1 MADDDEVK
9 LVHVP
14 VQALKTAMHGAQTV
28 LDENRRLAA
37 ELALSEEEARE
48 LELKLLKRQHQ
59 LDCCTGV
66 RSEHRPYRPGD
77 LFNPATPKRPRPKSE
92 MFGASMRNLIGE
104 QAETLNQLTE
114 REENLRA
121 LMDAMRE
128 ISQASD
134 SLDIVSNALRAA
146 QHVLPAEK
154 YTVGILNEKKDR
166 VELYSNPP
174 MDLPSKRYLTEEG
187 SVLVDS
193 ATTFGRVVLT
203 GTPLEV
209 ADVSGSEVVDVFEE
223 QMELLEFEPEAL
235 LCAPIFNV
243 HGVLVGVFQVITRK
257 QILELGLLAA
267 PAPVVEPLWF
277 STTPRAA
284 LAKLG
289 RNQEAHQQGA
299 FDHRDKE
306 SFDYICVTAGTALWN
321 LSLAK
326 AHQVMQG
333 RIECLLKLNRNIAA
347 EISASAVL
355 HQIIAVSYELLHAEH
370 IALYVRDEG
379 ADEFYLF
386 VSDYK
391 DDRAST
397 LSKSRAKAKAS
408 NTPRHSN
415 ERLRHGGGYDDVL
428 LKAHNGIVGV
438 VMRTGQ
444 LVLSNSAPSHP
455 AFDPSFDA
463 LWSSLKTKQV
473 LCAPVKDARGQVLA
487 VVCATNKVDGDEFTA
502 DDALYLN
509 YAAEAAGISLH
520 KSNLLRS
527 VLMSQRLTEARLQLA
542 DFVNSNG
549 ERAYTS
555 PDHGFNDETSAA
567 ASVARFVRVVMV
579 EGKKLLHCD
588 RFGFLL
594 VDPLKKELWITQED
608 GESVRMPLT
617 NGLSGRIATTGK
629 TICTRDAYT
638 HPHFNPTLDRKTG
651 YRTTT
656 VLGMPVFE
664 DHTPVNPKIVAVVMA
679 INKKDD
685 HDDGATNVRVDGD
698 EYHHLPRHRVP
709 FTTSDADCM
718 AQYCREIQFALGRLS
733 LDISYYKVVS
743 DCGLGESLAESPNAS
758 KTQDPVIDDVN
769 EPEII
774 SSIVQKFCQSSD
786 LDALDEVAIAAIAD
800 DPDDVEDADEANG
813 GDYNDDD
820 DDSNAK
826 EEHST
831 SFAAIP
837 FPQRIPQRRIST
849 ARENGHVIGVGDITR
864 WDFSCLD
871 LSNSDIFAATSVLFR
886 SLGLLERFQVAQE
899 TFSTFLSHVASH
911 YRSNAF
917 HNLQHAFQVTH
928 ATYCLLRRSGV
939 AQSYFARVE
948 VFAMLVAALCH
959 DLDHPGNTNDFE
971 VKAQSQLALTHN
983 DDAVLERHH
992 CRVAFIILSHPGA
1005 NLLARLPSR
1014 ACFVYVRRLLIH
1026 CILATDMAKHFEK
1039 CKALEGLSKR
1049 HLLVNSSGARGSKRS
1064 RSKHRFVFMA
1074 ILIHAADLSGQAL
1087 PYTQA
1092 VRWGMRVLSEFQQQ
1106 AKNEAEMHVP
1116 VDSFMTNLHHAK
1128 TRVTVQLNFINYVL
1142 RPIWLP
1148 LATLC
1153 PAVRVY
1159 ADSLEANRERYKA
1172 ELDKLQREAEE
1183 IAELARVYVRGS
1195 SSRNLVERAPSTR
1208 RLSDHKK

>member
-1 MADDDEVK
+1 MADDEVK
-9 LVHVP
+9 LVRVP
-14 VQALKTAMHGAQTV
+14 VRELTTAMDGARAA
-28 LDENRRLAA
+28 LGENRRLAA
-37 ELALSEEEARE
+37 ELAQSEEEARE
-48 LELKLLKRQHQ
+48 LEIKLLKRQHQ
-59 LDCCTGV
+59 LDCCTGT
-66 RSEHRPYRPGD
+66 RAEHRPYRPGD
-77 LFNPATPKRPRPKSE
+77 LFNPAAPKRLRPKSE
-92 MFGASMRNLIGE
+92 IYGVSMRNLIGE
-104 QAETLNQLTE
+104 QAETMNELAE

-128 ISQASD
+128 VSQASD

-154 YTVGILNEKKDR
+154 YTVGILSEKKDR
-166 VELYSNPP
+166 VDLYSNPP
-174 MDLPSKRYLTEEG
+174 MDLHGKRYLTEEG

-243 HGVLVGVFQVITRK
+243 HGILVGVFQVITRK
-257 QILELGLLAA
+257 QLPELGLL
-267 PAPVVEPLWF
+267 PTPSPPPEPLWF
-277 STTPRAA
+277 SSTPRSG

-289 RNQEAHQQGA
+289 QNQETQEKGA
-299 FDHRDKE
+299 FDPRDKE

-326 AHQVMQG
+326 AHQAMQS

-347 EISASAVL
+347 ELSASAVL

-379 ADEFYLF
+379 TEEFFLF
-386 VSDYK
+386 VTEYRD
-391 DDRAST
+391 ASKGKT
-397 LSKSRAKAKAS
+397 KAKDKS
-408 NTPRHSN
+408 SEKPHHSH
-415 ERLRHGGGYDDVL
+415 LRHGGYDEGF

-444 LVLSNSAPSHP
+444 LVLTNSAPSHLS
-455 AFDPSFDA
+455 FDPKFDE
-463 LWSSLKTKQV
+463 LWTSLKTKQV
-473 LCAPVKDARGQVLA
+473 LCAPVKDAGGHVLA
-487 VVCATNKVDGDEFTA
+487 VVSATNKVDGDEFTS

-542 DFVNSNG
+542 DFVNNSG
-549 ERAYTS
+549 ERAYS
-555 PDHGFNDETSAA
+555 HPGPRAEDETSAA
-567 ASVARFVRVVMV
+567 ASVARFVRVVMA
-579 EGKKLLHCD
+579 EGKKLMHCD

-594 VDPLKKELWITQED
+594 VDPLKKELWITQDD

-617 NGLSGRIATTGK
+617 NGLSGLIATTGK
-629 TICTRDAYT
+629 SICTRDAYT
-638 HPHFNPTLDRKTG
+638 HPHFDPTLDRKTG

-656 VLGMPVFE
+656 VLGMPIFE
-664 DHTPVNPKIVAVVMA
+664 DHTPTNPKIVAVVMA

-685 HDDGATNVRVDGD
+685 NDDDEANNAKTGD
-698 EYHHLPRHRVP
+698 DDSPPVSRHRVP

-718 AQYCREIQFALGRLS
+718 TQYCREIQFALGRLS

-743 DCGLGESLAESPNAS
+743 DCGLGTPGQSLTESA
-758 KTQDPVIDDVN
+758 DPSNDQAAVDDVD

-774 SSIVQKFCQSSD
+774 SSIVQKFCQSSE
-786 LDALDEVAIAAIAD
+786 LDVLEEVAAAAIAD
-800 DPDDVEDADEANG
+800 DPDDVEDADEAYG
-813 GDYNDDD
+813 GDYDDD
-820 DDSNAK
+820 DGNTEDE
-826 EEHST
+826 EEHPT
-831 SFAAIP
+831 PFAAIP

-849 ARENGHVIGVGDITR
+849 TRESGHVIGVGDVTR

-871 LSNSDIFAATSVLFR
+871 LSNTDIFAATSVLFR

-911 YRSNAF
+911 YRPNAF

-939 AQSYFARVE
+939 ANSYFARVE
-948 VFAMLVAALCH
+948 VFAMLLAALCH

-971 VKAQSQLALTHN
+971 VKAHSQLALTHN

-1049 HLLVNSSGARGSKRS
+1049 HLLVTSNGGRGARRS

-1074 ILIHAADLSGQAL
+1074 IIIHAADLSGQAL

-1116 VDSFMTNLHHAK
+1116 VESFMTILHHAK

-1153 PAVRVY
+1153 PAIRVY
-1159 ADSLEANRERYKA
+1159 ADSLESNRERYKA

-1183 IAELARVYVRGS
+1183 IAELARVYVRGT
-1195 SSRNLVERAPSTR
+1195 SSRSLVEHSSSTR
-1208 RLSDHKK
+1208 RLSNLQN

>member
-1 MADDDEVK
+1 MADDAVK
-9 LVHVP
+9 LVRVP
-14 VQALKTAMHGAQTV
+14 VRELTTALHGARAT
-28 LDENRRLAA
+28 LDENRRLEA
-37 ELALSEEEARE
+37 ELAQSEEEARE
-48 LELKLLKRQHQ
+48 LELKLLKRQQQ
-59 LDCCTGV
+59 LDCCAAA
-66 RSEHRPYRPGD
+66 RPYRPGD
-77 LFNPATPKRPRPKSE
+77 LFKSTPPKRPRPKSE

-114 REENLRA
+114 REDNLRA

-146 QHVLPAEK
+146 QHVLPAER

-174 MDLPSKRYLTEEG
+174 MDLPGKRYLTEEG

-257 QILELGLLAA
+257 VQPEPSLAST
-267 PAPVVEPLWF
+267 PTLSSEPWWF
-277 STTPRAA
+277 SSTPRAA
-284 LAKLG
+284 LARLG
-289 RNQEAHQQGA
+289 RNQEAQLKEA
-299 FDHRDKE
+299 FDMRDKE

-326 AHQVMQG
+326 AHQAMQS

-347 EISASAVL
+347 EVSASAVL
-355 HQIIAVSYELLHAEH
+355 HQIIAVAYELLHAEH

-379 ADEFYLF
+379 TDEFYLF
-386 VSDYK
+386 ITECK
-391 DDRAST
+391 DDSTAAAST
-397 LSKSRAKAKAS
+397 GARSKAKMKDKAGEK
-408 NTPRHSN
+408 PRPSHGH
-415 ERLRHGGGYDDVL
+415 LRHTGYDEAF

-444 LVLSNSAPSHP
+444 LVLTNSARTHL
-455 AFDPSFDA
+455 AFDPKFDD
-463 LWSSLKTKQV
+463 LWTSLKTKQV
-473 LCAPVKDARGQVLA
+473 LCAPVKDADGQVLA

-549 ERAYTS
+549 ERAYS
-555 PDHGFNDETSAA
+555 NSSHGSDDETSAA
-567 ASVARFVRVVMV
+567 ASVARFVRVVMA
-579 EGKKLLHCD
+579 EGRKLLHCD

-617 NGLSGRIATTGK
+617 NGLSGRIAATGK
-629 TICTRDAYT
+629 AICTRDAYT
-638 HPHFNPTLDRKTG
+638 HPHFDPALDRKTG

-664 DHTPVNPKIVAVVMA
+664 DHTPTNPKIVAVVMA

-685 HDDGATNVRVDGD
+685 DDDGDTSSTKGD
-698 EYHHLPRHRVP
+698 NDDSLGMPRHRMP
-709 FTTSDADCM
+709 FTASDADCM

-743 DCGLGESLAESPNAS
+743 DCGLGMPGGALTEAGDAS
-758 KTQDPVIDDVN
+758 TIQGQRMDDVN

-774 SSIVQKFCQSSD
+774 SSIVQKYCQSSE
-786 LDALDEVAIAAIAD
+786 LDALEQVAAAAIAD
-800 DPDDVEDADEANG
+800 DPDVVEDADEASG
-813 GDYNDDD
+813 GDYDDD
-820 DDSNAK
+820 GSDTEGD
-826 EEHST
+826 EEHATPFS
-831 SFAAIP
+831 AIP
-837 FPQRIPQRRIST
+837 FPPRTPQRRIST
-849 ARENGHVIGVGDITR
+849 ARENGHLIGVGDVTR

-871 LSNSDIFAATSVLFR
+871 LSNADIYAATSVLFR

-939 AQSYFARVE
+939 ATSYFARVE
-948 VFAMLVAALCH
+948 IFTVLLAALCH

-971 VKAQSQLALTHN
+971 VKVHSQLALTHN

-1005 NLLARLPSR
+1005 NLLARLPTR

-1049 HLLVNSSGARGSKRS
+1049 HLNVNSNGGRGTKRS
-1064 RSKHRFVFMA
+1064 RSKHRFTFMS
-1074 ILIHAADLSGQAL
+1074 IIIHAADLSGQAL
-1087 PYTQA
+1087 PYSQA

-1106 AKNEAEMHVP
+1106 AKNEGELHVP
-1116 VDSFMTNLHHAK
+1116 VESFMTNLQHAK
-1128 TRVTVQLNFINYVL
+1128 IRVTVQLNFINYVL

-1159 ADSLEANRERYKA
+1159 ADSLESNRERYKA
-1172 ELDKLQREAEE
+1172 ELDKLQREAAEVE
-1183 IAELARVYVRGS
+1183 ELARVYVRGS
-1195 SSRNLVERAPSTR
+1195 SSRNLVKRAPSTR
-1208 RLSDHKK
+1208 RLI

>member
-1 MADDDEVK
+1 MADDQVK
-9 LVHVP
+9 LVRVP
-14 VQALKTAMHGAQTV
+14 VRELTTAMDGARAA

-37 ELALSEEEARE
+37 ELAQSEEEARE
-48 LELKLLKRQHQ
+48 LEIKLLKRQHQ
-59 LDCCTGV
+59 PDCCTGA
-66 RSEHRPYRPGD
+66 RAEHRPYRPGD
-77 LFNPATPKRPRPKSE
+77 LLNPASPKRMRPKSE
-92 MFGASMRNLIGE
+92 MFGTSMRNLIGE
-104 QAETLNQLTE
+104 QAETMNQLAE

-128 ISQASD
+128 VSQASD

-154 YTVGILNEKKDR
+154 YTVGILSEKKDR
-166 VELYSNPP
+166 VDLYSNPP
-174 MDLPSKRYLTEEG
+174 MDLHGKRYLTEEG

-203 GTPLEV
+203 GRPLEV

-243 HGVLVGVFQVITRK
+243 HGILVGVFQVITRK
-257 QILELGLLAA
+257 QLPELGLLPA
-267 PAPVVEPLWF
+267 PAPPPEPLWF
-277 STTPRAA
+277 SSTPRSD
-284 LAKLG
+284 LTKLG
-289 RNQEAHQQGA
+289 QNQENQEKAA
-299 FDHRDKE
+299 FDPRDKE

-326 AHQVMQG
+326 AHQAMQS

-347 EISASAVL
+347 ELSSSAVL
-355 HQIIAVSYELLHAEH
+355 HQIIAVSYELLRAEH

-379 ADEFYLF
+379 TEEFFLF
-386 VSDYK
+386 V
-391 DDRAST
+391 T
-397 LSKSRAKAKAS
+397 E
-408 NTPRHSN
+408 PHHSH
-415 ERLRHGGGYDDVL
+415 LRHGGYDEAF

-444 LVLSNSAPSHP
+444 LVLTNSAPTHL
-455 AFDPSFDA
+455 AFDPKFDE
-463 LWSSLKTKQV
+463 LWTSLKTKQV
-473 LCAPVKDARGQVLA
+473 LCAPVKDAGGHVLA
-487 VVCATNKVDGDEFTA
+487 VVCATNKVDGDEFTS

-542 DFVNSNG
+542 DFVNNNG
-549 ERAYTS
+549 ERAYS
-555 PDHGFNDETSAA
+555 PSGAEDETSAA
-567 ASVARFVRVVMV
+567 ASVARFVRVVMA
-579 EGKKLLHCD
+579 EGKKLMHCD

-594 VDPLKKELWITQED
+594 VDPLKKELWIIQED

-617 NGLSGRIATTGK
+617 NGLSGLIATTGRS
-629 TICTRDAYT
+629 ICTRDAYT
-638 HPHFNPTLDRKTG
+638 HPHFDPTLDRKTG

-664 DHTPVNPKIVAVVMA
+664 DHTPTNPKIVAVVMA

-685 HDDGATNVRVDGD
+685 NDDEANNAKTDDDDAPPVTRQ
-698 EYHHLPRHRVP
+698 HVP

-718 AQYCREIQFALGRLS
+718 TQYCREIQFALGRLS

-743 DCGLGESLAESPNAS
+743 DCGLG
-758 KTQDPVIDDVN
+758 TPVDDLN

-774 SSIVQKFCQSSD
+774 SSIVQKFCQSSE
-786 LDALDEVAIAAIAD
+786 LDVLEEVAAAAIAD
-800 DPDDVEDADEANG
+800 DPDD
-813 GDYNDDD
+813 
-820 DDSNAK
+820 
-826 EEHST
+826 EEQPT
-831 SFAAIP
+831 PFAAIP
-837 FPQRIPQRRIST
+837 FPQRLPQRRIST
-849 ARENGHVIGVGDITR
+849 ARESGHVIGVGDVTR

-871 LSNSDIFAATSVLFR
+871 LSNPDIFAATSVLFR

-911 YRSNAF
+911 YRPNAF

-939 AQSYFARVE
+939 ANSYFARVE

-971 VKAQSQLALTHN
+971 VKAHSQLALTHN

-992 CRVAFIILSHPGA
+992 CRVAFVILSHPGA

-1049 HLLVNSSGARGSKRS
+1049 HLLVNSDGGRGARRS

-1074 ILIHAADLSGQAL
+1074 IIIHAADLSGQAL

-1116 VDSFMTNLHHAK
+1116 VESFMTNLHHAK

-1153 PAVRVY
+1153 PAIRVY
-1159 ADSLEANRERYKA
+1159 ADSLESNRERYKA

-1183 IAELARVYVRGS
+1183 IEELARVYVRGN
-1195 SSRNLVERAPSTR
+1195 SSRSLVEHSSSTR
-1208 RLSDHKK
+1208 RLSSLSQKN

>member
-1 MADDDEVK
+1 MQRMAEDEAK
-9 LVHVP
+9 LVRVP
-14 VQALKTAMHGAQTV
+14 VREFKMAMNGARAA

-37 ELALSEEEARE
+37 ELAQSEEEAKE
-48 LELKLLKRQHQ
+48 LGLKLVKRQHQ
-59 LDCCTGV
+59 LDCCTGS
-66 RSEHRPYRPGD
+66 RAEPRPYRPGD
-77 LFNPATPKRPRPKSE
+77 VLKSTPRRPRPKSE
-92 MFGASMRNLIGE
+92 MFGASMRNIIGE
-104 QAETLNQLTE
+104 QAETLNQLAV

-134 SLDIVSNALRAA
+134 SLDVVSNALRAA

-174 MDLPSKRYLTEEG
+174 MDLPGKRYLIEEG
-187 SVLVDS
+187 SALVDS

-209 ADVSGSEVVDVFEE
+209 ADVSGSEVIDVFEE
-223 QMELLEFEPEAL
+223 QMEVLEFEPEAL

-243 HGVLVGVFQVITRK
+243 HGVLVGVFQIITRK
-257 QILELGLLAA
+257 ILPELGLHST
-267 PAPVVEPLWF
+267 PAPPSESQWYP
-277 STTPRAA
+277 STPRTA
-284 LAKLG
+284 LARLG
-289 RNQEAHQQGA
+289 RNQEAQQKGA
-299 FDHRDKE
+299 FDPRDKE
-306 SFDYICVTAGTALWN
+306 NFDYICVTAGTALWN

-326 AHQVMQG
+326 AHQAMQS

-347 EISASAVL
+347 EVSASAVL
-355 HQIIAVSYELLHAEH
+355 HQIIAVAYELLHAEH
-370 IALYVRDEG
+370 ITLYVRDEG
-379 ADEFYLF
+379 TDEFYLF
-386 VSDYK
+386 VTDCK
-391 DDRAST
+391 DEGVTAGSPST
-397 LSKSRAKAKAS
+397 KSKHKMKDKAS
-408 NTPRHSN
+408 EKPHT
-415 ERLRHGGGYDDVL
+415 GYDETF

-444 LVLSNSAPSHP
+444 LILTNSAATHQ
-455 AFDPSFDA
+455 AFDPKYDE
-463 LWSSLKTKQV
+463 LWTSLKSKQV
-473 LCAPVKDARGQVLA
+473 LCAPVKDASGQVLA

-542 DFVNSNG
+542 DFVNNNG
-549 ERAYTS
+549 ERAYS
-555 PDHGFNDETSAA
+555 NSSHESDDETSAA
-567 ASVARFVRVVMV
+567 ASVARFVRVVMA
-579 EGKKLLHCD
+579 EGRKLLHCD

-608 GESVRMPLT
+608 GERVRMPLT

-629 TICTRDAYT
+629 TINTRDAYT
-638 HPHFNPTLDRKTG
+638 HPHFDPSLDRKTG
-651 YRTTT
+651 YRTTS
-656 VLGMPVFE
+656 VLGMPIFE
-664 DHTPVNPKIVAVVMA
+664 DHTPTNPKIVAVVIA

-685 HDDGATNVRVDGD
+685 EDTNSKED
-698 EYHHLPRHRVP
+698 EASRRIPRHRVP
-709 FTTSDADCM
+709 FTASDAECM
-718 AQYCREIQFALGRLS
+718 TQYCREIQFALGRLS

-743 DCGLGESLAESPNAS
+743 DCGLSAPGESLTAS
-758 KTQDPVIDDVN
+758 ADPSEQQMDGVN
-769 EPEII
+769 EPEIV
-774 SSIVQKFCQSSD
+774 SSIVQKYCQSSE
-786 LDALDEVAIAAIAD
+786 LDALEEMATAANTD
-800 DPDDVEDADEANG
+800 DPDEVEDADEENAGGYDDGG
-813 GDYNDDD
+813 GDTDDE
-820 DDSNAK
+820 A
-826 EEHST
+826 EHET
-831 SFAAIP
+831 SISAAP
-837 FPQRIPQRRIST
+837 FPPRSPQRRLSNS
-849 ARENGHVIGVGDITR
+849 RENGHVIGVGDVTR

-871 LSNSDIFAATSVLFR
+871 LSNADIFAAISVLFR

-911 YRSNAF
+911 YRPNAF

-928 ATYCLLRRSGV
+928 ATYCLIHRSGV
-939 AQSYFARVE
+939 AHSYFARVE
-948 VFAMLVAALCH
+948 IFAMLIAALCH

-971 VKAQSQLALTHN
+971 VKTHSQLALTHN

-1005 NLLARLPSR
+1005 NLFSQLPTR
-1014 ACFVYVRRLLIH
+1014 ASFVYVRRLLIY

-1039 CKALEGLSKR
+1039 CRALEGLSKR
-1049 HLLVNSSGARGSKRS
+1049 HLLVNTIGSRGAKRG

-1106 AKNEAEMHVP
+1106 AKSEAELRFP
-1116 VDSFMTNLHHAK
+1116 VESFMANLHHAK

-1153 PAVRVY
+1153 PAMRVY
-1159 ADSLEANRERYKA
+1159 ADSLESNRERYKA
-1172 ELDKLQREAEE
+1172 ELDKLQSEAAEVE
-1183 IAELARVYVRGS
+1183 ELAKVYVRGS
-1195 SSRNLVERAPSTR
+1195 SSRNLIERTSSAK
-1208 RLSDHKK
+1208 RLNGHQH

>member
-1 MADDDEVK
+1 MSNDEVK
-9 LVHVP
+9 LVRVP
-14 VQALKTAMHGAQTV
+14 VRELKTAMNGARAA
-28 LDENRRLAA
+28 LDENRRLVA
-37 ELALSEEEARE
+37 ELAQSEEEAKE

-59 LDCCTGV
+59 LECCTGS
-66 RSEHRPYRPGD
+66 RMETRPYRPGD
-77 LFNPATPKRPRPKSE
+77 ALKSTPRRPRPKSE
-92 MFGASMRNLIGE
+92 MFGDSIRNLIGE
-104 QAETLNQLTE
+104 QAETLNQLAD

-128 ISQASD
+128 ISRASD
-134 SLDIVSNALRAA
+134 SLDVVSNALRAA

-174 MDLPSKRYLTEEG
+174 MDLPGKRYLIEEG
-187 SVLVDS
+187 SALVDS

-209 ADVSGSEVVDVFEE
+209 ADVSGSEVIDVFEE
-223 QMELLEFEPEAL
+223 QMEVLKFEPEAL

-257 QILELGLLAA
+257 ILPELGLHST
-267 PAPVVEPLWF
+267 PATPSDSQWY
-277 STTPRAA
+277 SSTPRTA
-284 LAKLG
+284 LARLG
-289 RNQEAHQQGA
+289 RNQGAQQKGA
-299 FDHRDKE
+299 FDPRDKE
-306 SFDYICVTAGTALWN
+306 NFDYICVTAGTALWN

-326 AHQVMQG
+326 AHQAMQS

-347 EISASAVL
+347 EVSASAVL
-355 HQIIAVSYELLHAEH
+355 HQIIAVAYELLHAEH

-379 ADEFYLF
+379 TDEYYLF
-386 VSDYK
+386 VTDCK
-391 DDRAST
+391 DEMAIAGFPGTKTRHKLKD
-397 LSKSRAKAKAS
+397 KAS
-408 NTPRHSN
+408 EKPHT
-415 ERLRHGGGYDDVL
+415 GYDETF

-444 LVLSNSAPSHP
+444 LILTNSASAHP
-455 AFDPSFDA
+455 AFDPKYDEF
-463 LWSSLKTKQV
+463 WTFKTKQV
-473 LCAPVKDARGQVLA
+473 LCAPVKDASGQVLA

-542 DFVNSNG
+542 DFVNNNG
-549 ERAYTS
+549 ERAYS
-555 PDHGFNDETSAA
+555 NSSHEPDDETSAA
-567 ASVARFVRVVMV
+567 ASVARFVRVVMA
-579 EGKKLLHCD
+579 EGRKLLHCD

-608 GESVRMPLT
+608 GERVRMPLT
-617 NGLSGRIATTGK
+617 NGLSGLIATTGK
-629 TICTRDAYT
+629 IINTRDAYT
-638 HPHFNPTLDRKTG
+638 HPHFDPSLDRKTG
-651 YRTTT
+651 YRTTS
-656 VLGMPVFE
+656 VLGMPIFE
-664 DHTPVNPKIVAVVMA
+664 DHTPTNPKIVAVVIA

-685 HDDGATNVRVDGD
+685 DDTNVTADVASRRI
-698 EYHHLPRHRVP
+698 PRHRVP
-709 FTTSDADCM
+709 FTASDAECM
-718 AQYCREIQFALGRLS
+718 TQYCREIQFALGRLS

-743 DCGLGESLAESPNAS
+743 DCGLSAPGESLIKSAEA
-758 KTQDPVIDDVN
+758 QEQLDGIN
-769 EPEII
+769 EPEIVA
-774 SSIVQKFCQSSD
+774 SIVQKYCQSSE
-786 LDALDEVAIAAIAD
+786 LDALEEMATVANTD
-800 DPDDVEDADEANG
+800 DPDEVEDVDEVNG
-813 GDYNDDD
+813 GEYDDEGSEKD
-820 DDSNAK
+820 DED
-826 EEHST
+826 EHVT
-831 SFAAIP
+831 AFLAIP
-837 FPQRIPQRRIST
+837 FPPRSPQRRIST
-849 ARENGHVIGVGDITR
+849 PRENGHVIGVGDVTR

-871 LSNSDIFAATSVLFR
+871 LSNVDIFAAVSVLFR

-911 YRSNAF
+911 YRPNAY

-939 AQSYFARVE
+939 AHSYFARVE
-948 VFAMLVAALCH
+948 IFAMLIAALCH

-971 VKAQSQLALTHN
+971 VKTHSQLALTHN

-1005 NLLARLPSR
+1005 NLFGRLPTR

-1049 HLLVNSSGARGSKRS
+1049 HLLVNTNGGRGAKRG

-1087 PYTQA
+1087 SYTQA
-1092 VRWGMRVLSEFQQQ
+1092 TRWGMRVLSEYQQQ
-1106 AKNEAEMHVP
+1106 AKSEAELHFP
-1116 VDSFMTNLHHAK
+1116 VESFMANLHHAK

-1153 PAVRVY
+1153 PAMKVY
-1159 ADSLEANRERYKA
+1159 ADSLESNRERYKA
-1172 ELDKLQREAEE
+1172 ELDKLQREAAEVE
-1183 IAELARVYVRGS
+1183 ELARASVRGA
-1195 SSRNLVERAPSTR
+1195 SSRKLVERIASTR
-1208 RLSDHKK
+1208 RLLDHQNEYQNSKC

>member
-1 MADDDEVK
+1 
-9 LVHVP
+9 
-14 VQALKTAMHGAQTV
+14 
-28 LDENRRLAA
+28 
-37 ELALSEEEARE
+37 
-48 LELKLLKRQHQ
+48 
-59 LDCCTGV
+59 
-66 RSEHRPYRPGD
+66 
-77 LFNPATPKRPRPKSE
+77 
-92 MFGASMRNLIGE
+92 
-104 QAETLNQLTE
+104 
-114 REENLRA
+114 
-121 LMDAMRE
+121 
-128 ISQASD
+128 
-134 SLDIVSNALRAA
+134 
-146 QHVLPAEK
+146 
-154 YTVGILNEKKDR
+154 
-166 VELYSNPP
+166 
-174 MDLPSKRYLTEEG
+174 
-187 SVLVDS
+187 
-193 ATTFGRVVLT
+193 
-203 GTPLEV
+203 
-209 ADVSGSEVVDVFEE
+209 
-223 QMELLEFEPEAL
+223 MELLEFEPEAL

-257 QILELGLLAA
+257 ILDLSS
-267 PAPVVEPLWF
+267 PAPSPEPLRF

-284 LAKLG
+284 VARRG
-289 RNQEAHQQGA
+289 RSQDSKQRRA
-299 FDHRDKE
+299 FDARDKE

-326 AHQVMQG
+326 AHQAMQS

-347 EISASAVL
+347 EVSASAVL
-355 HQIIAVSYELLHAEH
+355 HQIIAVSYELLRAEH

-379 ADEFYLF
+379 TDEFYLF
-386 VSDYK
+386 VSEYK
-391 DDRAST
+391 DEGV
-397 LSKSRAKAKAS
+397 
-408 NTPRHSN
+408 TPVTTPTKGRNKPRGKTSERSQHSQ
-415 ERLRHGGGYDDVL
+415 EQVQHAEYDEAF

-438 VMRTGQ
+438 VIRTGQ
-444 LVLSNSAPSHP
+444 LVLTNSAPSHV
-455 AFDPSFDA
+455 AFDPKFDEM
-463 LWSSLKTKQV
+463 WTSLKTKQV
-473 LCAPVKDARGQVLA
+473 LCAPVKDAGGQILA

-542 DFVNSNG
+542 GFVNSNG
-549 ERAYTS
+549 ERAYS
-555 PDHGFNDETSAA
+555 SNHGPDDETSAT
-567 ASVARFVRVVMV
+567 ASVARFVRVVMA
-579 EGKKLLHCD
+579 EGRKLLHCD

-608 GESVRMPLT
+608 GQSVRMPLT
-617 NGLSGRIATTGK
+617 NGLSGLIATTGK

-638 HPHFNPTLDRKTG
+638 HSHFDPTLDRKTG

-664 DHTPVNPKIVAVVMA
+664 DHTPINPKIVAVVMA

-685 HDDGATNVRVDGD
+685 NDSGTDKGHDGRRV
-698 EYHHLPRHRVP
+698 LRHCVP
-709 FTTSDADCM
+709 FTVNDAECM

-743 DCGLGESLAESPNAS
+743 DCALGTPGEALVDSIDAS
-758 KTQDPVIDDVN
+758 KTQEQQVSDVN

-774 SSIVQKFCQSSD
+774 SSIVQKFCQSSE
-786 LDALDEVAIAAIAD
+786 LDALEEVAAAAMAD
-800 DPDDVEDADEANG
+800 DPDDVEEFDDANE
-813 GDYNDDD
+813 NDDGNS
-820 DDSNAK
+820 DSD
-826 EEHST
+826 EEERVTTPFSAT
-831 SFAAIP
+831 P
-837 FPQRIPQRRIST
+837 FPPRSPQRRIST
-849 ARENGHVIGVGDITR
+849 TRENGHVIGVGDVTR
-864 WDFSCLD
+864 WDFSTLD
-871 LSNSDIFAATSVLFR
+871 LSSADIYAATSVLFR

-911 YRSNAF
+911 YRQNAF

-939 AQSYFARVE
+939 AHSYFARVE
-948 VFAMLVAALCH
+948 IFAMLVAALCH

-971 VKAQSQLALTHN
+971 VKAHSQLALTHN

-1005 NLLARLPSR
+1005 NLLARLPTR
-1014 ACFVYVRRLLIH
+1014 ACFIYMRRLLIH

-1049 HLLVNSSGARGSKRS
+1049 HLVVNNNGGRGTRRS

-1074 ILIHAADLSGQAL
+1074 IIIHAADLSGQAL

-1106 AKNEAEMHVP
+1106 AKNEAELHFP

-1159 ADSLEANRERYKA
+1159 ADSLESNRERYKA
-1172 ELDKLQREAEE
+1172 ELDKLQREAE
-1183 IAELARVYVRGS
+1183 IDDLARVYVRES
-1195 SSRNLVERAPSTR
+1195 SSRTLVGRPA
-1208 RLSDHKK
+1208 DHQS